1 MIVKAFAKI
10 NLSLDILGKRADGY
24 HLLDMVMHSVSL
36 CDTLTLTEMKEGVT
50 VSCDREGIPCGP
62 ENTVYRA
69 AEAFYQYTERTP
81 GIQISIDKQ
90 IPSQAGLAGGSA
102 DPAAV
107 LRALNLMH
115 QTNLSME
122 TLCEIGLAGGSAD
135 AAAVLRALNLMHQ
148 TNLSMETLCE
158 IGLTVGADVPF
169 CVVGGAARVQGIGE
183 KWRPVIPL
191 PDCRIV
197 ICKPPLGV
205 NTAEAYA
212 KADEQGGTGR
222 ALYTKQVL
230 QGLEQ
235 GDLSEI
241 GSALGNAFSD
251 LLPLPEVDII
261 RDHMLRDGAA
271 GACMTGSG
279 SAVYGLFA
287 SGDAAEQC
295 GRGLLPLYP
304 ETFLCRPI
312 RTCP

>member
-81 GIQISIDKQ
+81 GIQISINKQ
-90 IPSQAGLAGGSA
+90 IPSQA
-102 DPAAV
+102 
-107 LRALNLMH
+107 
-115 QTNLSME
+115 
-122 TLCEIGLAGGSAD
+122 GLAGGSAD

-148 TNLSMETLCE
+148 TNLSMELLCE

-295 GRGLLPLYP
+295 RRGLLPLYP

-312 RTCP
+312 RACL

>member
-69 AEAFYQYTERTP
+69 AEAFYRYTKRTP
-81 GIQISIDKQ
+81 DIQISIDKQ
-90 IPSQAGLAGGSA
+90 IPSQA
-102 DPAAV
+102 
-107 LRALNLMH
+107 
-115 QTNLSME
+115 
-122 TLCEIGLAGGSAD
+122 GLAGGSAD

>member
-50 VSCDREGIPCGP
+50 VTCDREGIPCGP

-102 DPAAV
+102 D
-107 LRALNLMH
+107 
-115 QTNLSME
+115 
-122 TLCEIGLAGGSAD
+122 

-148 TNLSMETLCE
+148 TGLSVKTLCE

-183 KWRPVIPL
+183 KLQPVVPL

-197 ICKPPLGV
+197 ICKPSLGV
-205 NTAEAYA
+205 NTAVAYA
-212 KADEQGGTGR
+212 KADEQGGTGK

-230 QGLEQ
+230 LGLEQ
-235 GDLSEI
+235 GNLSEI
-241 GSALGNAFSD
+241 GNALGNAFSD
-251 LLPLPEVDII
+251 LLPLPEVDVI
-261 RDHMLRDGAA
+261 RRHMLRDGAA

-287 SGDAAEQC
+287 SGGAAEQC
-295 GRGLLPLYP
+295 RRGLLPLYP

-312 RTCP
+312 RACP

>member
-90 IPSQAGLAGGSA
+90 IPSQA
-102 DPAAV
+102 
-107 LRALNLMH
+107 
-115 QTNLSME
+115 
-122 TLCEIGLAGGSAD
+122 GLAGGSAD

-230 QGLEQ
+230 HGLEQ

>member
-69 AEAFYQYTERTP
+69 AEAFYRYTERTP

-90 IPSQAGLAGGSA
+90 IPSQA
-102 DPAAV
+102 
-107 LRALNLMH
+107 
-115 QTNLSME
+115 
-122 TLCEIGLAGGSAD
+122 GLAGGSAD

-212 KADEQGGTGR
+212 KADEQGGTGK

-251 LLPLPEVDII
+251 LLPLPEVDTI

-287 SGDAAEQC
+287 SGGAAEQC
-295 GRGLLPLYP
+295 RRGLLPLYP
-304 ETFLCRPI
+304 ETFLCCPI
-312 RTCP
+312 RACP